1 MDRGQYNVPHDLND
15 CTRDAPCAIRPLPE
29 PGGTSP
35 TQPLDASVSAVVNAG
50 MHGWRANHL
59 RIARA
64 TYSWHVSRQADTFLR
79 HDKQMSSC
87 VTTNRF
93 LLRHDWPDD
102 KTRNGYG
109 VPCISRATSSGLRV
123 GSNLV
128 LCTCSPSIDPTSQ
141 ITGVTSHITG
151 AHLTPPQHNTSAHL
165 EPYRLRPACVCS
177 RSGSNQTGLSPITR
191 GALVLASVPPWSQ
204 TAYWRQPQHPSSRWT
219 SRGWSRPLP

>member
-1 MDRGQYNVPHDLND
+1 MDRGQYKLPHDSNS

-35 TQPLDASVSAVVNAG
+35 IQPLDASVSAVVNAG

-87 VTTNRF
+87 VATNSF

-128 LCTCSPSIDPTSQ
+128 LCNCSPSIDPTSQ

-151 AHLTPPQHNTSAHL
+151 SVIGSPHATTTQHVSTPRAI
-165 EPYRLRPACVCS
+165 
-177 RSGSNQTGLSPITR
+177 PIATC
-191 GALVLASVPPWSQ
+191 LCL
-204 TAYWRQPQHPSSRWT
+204 
-219 SRGWSRPLP
+219 